1 MTGHIGNPSDL
12 AGKVIRLEEELR
24 SLALRLDKSER
35 RHRRLRRVSAGGLAT
50 AAVLLLAGSAAQ
62 FGGLVPRL
70 DVIGPANQ
78 VRVSISVNEE
88 TGSAGLEIF
97 GLNGRR
103 VAFLG
108 TSHEGIPNLALYD
121 PAGVAIVRSFTP

>member
-1 MTGHIGNPSDL
+1 MTGHIEDPSIL
-12 AGKVIRLEEELR
+12 EGKVVLLEEELR
-24 SLALRLDKSER
+24 SLALRLDRSER
-35 RHRRLRRVSAGGLAT
+35 GYRRLRRAGAGVLAT
-50 AAVLLLAGSAAQ
+50 AVLLLAGGAAQ
-62 FGGLVPRL
+62 HVGLVPRL
-70 DVIGPANQ
+70 DVIGPANE

-108 TSHEGIPNLALYD
+108 TSHDGIPNLALYD